1 MFEFG
6 SESPENNR
14 DIGCCCLHSGSGSL
28 RKYMG
33 FLRLKHQ
40 TKVKLLLVAIIC
52 ALEVPT
58 GAVCDA
64 DPCVVQTH
72 RK

>member
-1 MFEFG
+1 MSLALNLLKITG
-6 SESPENNR
+6 ILVAVVYTV
-14 DIGCCCLHSGSGSL
+14 DSL